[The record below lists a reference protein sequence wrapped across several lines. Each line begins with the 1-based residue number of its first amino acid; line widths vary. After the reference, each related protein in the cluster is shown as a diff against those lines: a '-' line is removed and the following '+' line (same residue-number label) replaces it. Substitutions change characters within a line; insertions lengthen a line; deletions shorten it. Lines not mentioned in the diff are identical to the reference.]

1 MNYSGIEWTKKT
13 GITKTDLDIM
23 DGGIKAA
30 HEEISKINA
39 SVIALKNSNIQRGYY
54 VFAQGTPVDSS
65 SKITVAKITTP
76 SAFSG
81 SVTIVATVNTSRP
94 DYYRVSTSRIG
105 GSNDSFNI
113 YFHASSAA
121 ITDNKLKY
129 EVGVH
134 WIILDETIYT

>member
-1 MNYSGIEWTKKT
+1 MIYNRINWTTKT
-13 GITKTDLDIM
+13 GITQTDLDIM
-23 DGGIKAA
+23 DAGLDEAA
-30 HEEISKINA
+30 TEINDMKA

-54 VFAQGTPVDSS
+54 VFAQGTAVDSS
-65 SKITVAKITTP
+65 SKIAVATITTSQP
-76 SAFSG
+76 FTG